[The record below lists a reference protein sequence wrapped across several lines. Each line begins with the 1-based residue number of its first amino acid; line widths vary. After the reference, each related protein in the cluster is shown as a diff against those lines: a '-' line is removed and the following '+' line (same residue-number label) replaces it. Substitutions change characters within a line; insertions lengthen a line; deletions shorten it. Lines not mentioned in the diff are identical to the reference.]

1 MTLSDKEF
9 AAQQEQL
16 KTLEEELSRLD
27 AQYEAQIKALGF
39 SEKEIQESL
48 NAELPPELQN
58 MITEAQ
64 DRAKREG
71 SARAAQAAP
80 TPTTGGKVP
89 GAGRRGAVR
98 L

>member
-1 MTLSDKEF
+1 MTFSEKDF

-16 KTLEEELSRLD
+16 KALGEELSRLD
-27 AQYEAQIKALGF
+27 AQYEGQLKALGF
-39 SEKEIQESL
+39 SQSEIQESL
-48 NAELPPELQN
+48 NAELPPEVQK
-58 MITEAQ
+58 MMTEAQ
-64 DRAKREG
+64 DKAKREG